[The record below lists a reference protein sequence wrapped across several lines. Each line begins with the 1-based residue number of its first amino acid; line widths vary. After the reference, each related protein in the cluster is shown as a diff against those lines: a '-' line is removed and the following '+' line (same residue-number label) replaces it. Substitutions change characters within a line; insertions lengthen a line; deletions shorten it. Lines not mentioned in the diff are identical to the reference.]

1 MLLISL
7 QAPPIVMDVSLAIL
21 HKCLQNKVHREG
33 MDLSLIRSAI
43 GSVLSQHNSQRRIFA
58 MMVFSSYFS
67 QDQEDLK
74 LSLQLKKEDV
84 QVLSSLVQYEEET
97 EDILSF
103 LDQVKAVED
112 NSNVLRSY
120 GGLELL
126 GKVVDFSE
134 IEQDIGKA
142 ATLLEALLSEGT

>member
-1 MLLISL
+1 
-7 QAPPIVMDVSLAIL
+7 MDVSLAIL

-33 MDLSLIRSAI
+33 TDLSLIRSAI